1 MVRALQSSQ
10 PGGVVLLAFEVHHQ
24 EPVHPWDVEEE
35 VDLVSHFGAEKVPER
50 GGEADLGIVHLTEDS
65 A

>member
-1 MVRALQSSQ
+1 M
-10 PGGVVLLAFEVHHQ
+10 LAFEVHHQ